1 VIVVYYDGLS
11 RPSEVHIDHI
21 VLWVRF
27 YDLPPVM
34 LSLHSL
40 EVRWGRYIK
49 MDTRYPGYMCVRV
62 DFPLV
67 NPLMPSITV
76 RIKARCA
83 MEIKLKYE
91 NVAVKAVQP
100 RVVKSLFQV
109 GVVSSRAASSGSKA
123 EGASRPNDQSR
134 GLQEGDLEGNTAVS
148 DDFVQS
154 VKSMHVCQATLPKA
168 AGQYRDREV
177 KTECPLVRICHRRR
191 RQWKVAHS

>member
-1 VIVVYYDGLS
+1 
-11 RPSEVHIDHI
+11 VHIDHI

-34 LSLHSL
+34 MKEDVATQLGSPL
-40 EVRWGRYIK
+40 GRYIK

-67 NPLMPSITV
+67 NPLMPSIITL

-109 GVVSSRAASSGSKA
+109 GVGSSRAASSGSKA